1 MTDPQKTEAERIDR
15 ILSAADHVLTAVT
28 ELSCIGPQGTAA
40 RATLLAF
47 VQDLVVIGTRIVRSD
62 EAALGEYESRLGALA
77 RRVVEA
83 RL

>member
-1 MTDPQKTEAERIDR
+1 MIDPQKAKAEALDR
-15 ILSAADHVLTAVT
+15 ILSAAEHALAV
-28 ELSCIGPQGTAA
+28 
-40 RATLLAF
+40 
-47 VQDLVVIGTRIVRSD
+47 VQDLVVIGSKIVRSD